1 VHILHAIHDFP
12 PRHQAGSEIYALEL
26 ARAQSARHDVT
37 ILCADYD
44 PARDHGHVTWRVYQG
59 LPVVEVVNN
68 WRAESFE
75 ETYRSRL
82 MTARLRQ
89 LLEMLRP
96 DVLHVHNLLNLS
108 FELPAVARQLGIPV
122 AATLHDYTLV
132 CASGGQRVHRRERY
146 VCHEIDTARCARCFT
161 ESPFHAQTTF
171 ARVQVGGAG
180 SRMLA
185 RTAATAR
192 RIAPRL
198 LSRAARAVRHIG
210 PAVTQ
215 TDIETRM
222 TAARRVFQEV
232 DVFVAPSPALGREF
246 VALGLPA
253 ERLVVSDYGMATRPQ
268 VPRSGGGELLRIGF
282 VGTLVWH
289 KGVHVLLEAV
299 RLLPPGRFTL
309 QLFGNT
315 TTFPDYTAELK
326 ALASGL
332 PVTFAGGFS
341 PAQSPEIYNQIDVLV
356 VPSLWPENSPL
367 VIHEAFMTGVPVV
380 GARMGGIVDL
390 ITDQVNGLLYDPS
403 SPAALAAALRQLIDD
418 PARVAALGSA
428 APPVKTVQQDAR
440 EWDTVYER
448 LQRSHEAGTE

>member
-1 VHILHAIHDFP
+1 MHILHAIHDFP

-44 PARDHGHVTWRVYQG
+44 PTRDHGHVTWRVYQG
-59 LPVVEVVNN
+59 LPVVEIINN

-75 ETYRSRL
+75 DTYQSRL

-89 LLEMLRP
+89 LLAMLRP

-108 FELPAVARQLGIPV
+108 FALPAVAKQLGIPV

-132 CASGGQRVHRRERY
+132 CASGGQRVHRRERH
-146 VCHEIDTARCARCFT
+146 VCHQIDTARCARCFT

-171 ARVQVGGAG
+171 ARVAAAGAG

-198 LSRAARAVRHIG
+198 LSRAARAARHIG

-215 TDIETRM
+215 ADIESRM
-222 TAARRVFQEV
+222 TAARRVFEDV

-246 VALGLPA
+246 VALGLPPD
-253 ERLVVSDYGMATRPQ
+253 RLVVSDYGMVTRPQ
-268 VPRSGGGELLRIGF
+268 IPRTRGGERLRIGF

-309 QLFGNT
+309 HLYGNT

-326 ALASGL
+326 DLAADL
-332 PVTFAGGFS
+332 PITFAGGFS
-341 PAQSPEIYNQIDVLV
+341 PARSPDIYSQIDVLV

-367 VIHEAFMTGVPVV
+367 VIHEAFMAGVPVV

-390 ITDQVNGLLYDPS
+390 ITDQVNGLLYDAP
-403 SPAALAAALRQLIDD
+403 SPAALAAALSQLIDD
-418 PARVAALGSA
+418 PARVTALGSA
-428 APPVKTVQQDAR
+428 APAVKTVQQDAR

-448 LQRSHEAGTE
+448 LQRSHEAGAE

>member
-26 ARAQSARHDVT
+26 ARAQAERHDVT

-44 PARDHGHVTWRVYQG
+44 PLRDHGHVTWRVYQG
-59 LPVVEVVNN
+59 LPVVEIVNN
-68 WRAESFE
+68 WRCESFE
-75 ETYRSRL
+75 DTYRSRL

-89 LLEMLRP
+89 LLAMLRP

-108 FELPAVARQLGIPV
+108 FELPAIAKQLGIPV

-132 CASGGQRVHRRERY
+132 CASGGQRVHRRDRY
-146 VCHEIDTARCARCFT
+146 VCHQIDTARCARCFT
-161 ESPFHAQTTF
+161 ESPFHAQATF
-171 ARVQVGGAG
+171 ARVSSAGVGARMVARGA
-180 SRMLA
+180 
-185 RTAATAR
+185 AAAR
-192 RIAPRL
+192 RIAPQL
-198 LSRAARAVRHIG
+198 LSRAARAARRIG

-215 TDIETRM
+215 ADIDTRM
-222 TAARRVFQEV
+222 SAARRVFHDV

-268 VPRSGGGELLRIGF
+268 VPRSKATLPLRIGF

-289 KGVHVLLEAV
+289 KGVHVALEAM
-299 RLLPPGRFTL
+299 RLLPPGSCTFR
-309 QLFGNT
+309 LFGNT

-326 ALASGL
+326 SMAAGL
-332 PVTFAGGFS
+332 PVTFAGGFR
-341 PAQSPEIYNQIDVLV
+341 PEQSADIYGQIDVLI

-367 VIHEAFMTGVPVV
+367 VIHEAFMAGVPVV

-390 ITDQVNGLLYDPS
+390 IADQVNGLLYEAS
-403 SPAALAAALRQLIDD
+403 SPAALAAALRQLIDN
-418 PARVAALGSA
+418 PSRVSDLASG
-428 APPVKTVQQDAR
+428 APPVKTVEQDSR
-440 EWDTVYER
+440 EWDDVYQR
-448 LQRSHEAGTE
+448 LRRTREAGAG

>member
-1 VHILHAIHDFP
+1 MHILHAIHDFP

-26 ARAQSARHDVT
+26 ARTQAARHDVT
-37 ILCADYD
+37 ILCAEYD
-44 PARDHGHVTWRVYQG
+44 PARDHGHVTWRMYQG
-59 LPVVEVVNN
+59 LPVVEIVNN
-68 WRAESFE
+68 WRCESFE
-75 ETYRSRL
+75 DTYRSRV

-89 LLEMLRP
+89 LLDMLRP

-108 FELPAVARQLGIPV
+108 FELPAIAKQLGIPV

-132 CASGGQRVHRRERY
+132 CASGGQRVHRRERH

-161 ESPFHAQTTF
+161 ESPFHTQTTF
-171 ARVQVGGAG
+171 GRVATAG
-180 SRMLA
+180 LPARMLA
-185 RTAATAR
+185 RCAATAR

-215 TDIETRM
+215 TDIDTRM
-222 TAARRVFQEV
+222 AAARRVFQDV

-246 VALGLPA
+246 VALGLPS

-268 VPRSGGGELLRIGF
+268 LPRSASGPLLRIGF

-289 KGVHVLLEAV
+289 KGVHVMLEAV
-299 RLLPPGRFTL
+299 RLLPPNRFTL
-309 QLFGNT
+309 HLFGNT

-326 ALASGL
+326 AMAAGL
-332 PVTFAGGFS
+332 PVTFAGGFP
-341 PAQSPEIYNQIDVLV
+341 PAQSPEIYSQIDVLV

-367 VIHEAFMTGVPVV
+367 VIHEAFMAGVPVV

-390 ITDQVNGLLYDPS
+390 VTDQVNGLLYDAS
-403 SPAALAAALRQLIDD
+403 SPAALAAALQQLIDD
-418 PARVAALGSA
+418 PTRVAALGSG
-428 APPVKTVQQDAR
+428 APAVKTVQQDAS
-440 EWDTVYER
+440 EWDDVYER
-448 LQRSHEAGTE
+448 LRSTREAGAE